1 MSDTLRESRY
11 CRYVVFMQVDA
22 GFKDLR
28 LPIEWIFNRWQVSK
42 STTLAFASL
51 PSEEDSCMSR
61 FTIAHVTSHTKKLID
76 TWSGC
81 LDDSLDHAACQ
92 TWRHAMLWAQ
102 KSVSLRLQS
111 RQSRLIKVLCDE
123 VDMFRDC
130 AQDVCIGVDLACASM
145 FLREQKFSDHNS
157 LSFPK
162 INLEE
167 AMVDKLAADLLQSSR
182 ERANPGRE
190 RKVMLDLERGAIFV

>member
-1 MSDTLRESRY
+1 
-11 CRYVVFMQVDA
+11 
-22 GFKDLR
+22 
-28 LPIEWIFNRWQVSK
+28 
-42 STTLAFASL
+42 
-51 PSEEDSCMSR
+51 
-61 FTIAHVTSHTKKLID
+61 
-76 TWSGC
+76 
-81 LDDSLDHAACQ
+81 
-92 TWRHAMLWAQ
+92 
-102 KSVSLRLQS
+102 
-111 RQSRLIKVLCDE
+111 
-123 VDMFRDC
+123 MFRDC